1 MSVKLFDSAEVQ
13 EFLKLACGLENQEGN
28 ERTKQIVHRIVSV
41 GA

>member
-41 GA
+41 DT